1 MGKKDP
7 ANQLGNIYG
16 VQYVLFGDILPNK
29 SGERFGDSQYT
40 ATLRLVDVNTGDI
53 IATGTGQKNYLQ
65 EALADAVSILSD
77 DVKGDYWICR
87 VVRIDDKGIY
97 INAGLNDKIEKND
110 VFAVVRLHEPIKDQA
125 TSRILGYK
133 QTEIA
138 KIKITEVLEKNLSL
152 ARPFDMKE
160 AVKEGDLVS
169 AKRIK
174 FQEENE
180 INRWNEIFG
189 SDASKKQS
197 VSPLESSGKLA
208 KRAYQYLQRKRL
220 LALSVSQL
228 FLYRPK
234 GRLAAV
240 LLLAQTD

>member
-1 MGKKDP
+1 M
-7 ANQLGNIYG
+7 
-16 VQYVLFGDILPNK
+16 
-29 SGERFGDSQYT
+29 
-40 ATLRLVDVNTGDI
+40 
-53 IATGTGQKNYLQ
+53 Q

-77 DVKGDYWICR
+77 DVKGDSWTCR

-169 AKRIK
+169 AKRIR

-189 SDASKKQS
+189 NDASKKQS